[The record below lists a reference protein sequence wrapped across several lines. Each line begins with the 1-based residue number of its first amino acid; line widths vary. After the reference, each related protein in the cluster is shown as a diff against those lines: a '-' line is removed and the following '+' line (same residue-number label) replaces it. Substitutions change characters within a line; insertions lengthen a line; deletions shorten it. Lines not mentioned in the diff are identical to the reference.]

1 MIDHSILNEFKFKF
15 GGSDYQPV
23 LREQV
28 EIVRNRFGQLFGIEK
43 IPLLDET
50 GRLQYEN
57 DGDPTKI
64 VRVGGG
70 FTQQIVRSDGST
82 SSIHLMS

>member
-15 GGSDYQPV
+15 GGHDYQPL

-28 EIVRNRFGQLFGIEK
+28 EVVRNRFGQLFGIEK

-50 GRLQYEN
+50 GRL
-57 DGDPTKI
+57 
-64 VRVGGG
+64 
-70 FTQQIVRSDGST
+70 
-82 SSIHLMS
+82 